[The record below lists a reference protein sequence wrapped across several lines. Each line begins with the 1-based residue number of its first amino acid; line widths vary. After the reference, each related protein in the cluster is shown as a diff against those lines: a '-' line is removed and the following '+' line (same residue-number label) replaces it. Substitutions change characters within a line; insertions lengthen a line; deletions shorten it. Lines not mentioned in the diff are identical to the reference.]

1 MLAAASPFVVFLE
14 LAFPAMLLIVVPL
27 IEVYER
33 RSLQAANDDHT
44 MATSGKQVPSVAS
57 PREIEIRRDASGKL
71 LRTTFLIA
79 ALLHAG
85 IALGMNGATVLSGAA
100 IIAWL
105 PVVPFSESGKR
116 ATIPFSCSPGA
127 GEAKGI
133 RNNTKEELPS
143 EGRNASS
150 WSSHAGSVLFLLA
163 LAASLHFEVGGAMQC
178 TSAKVDTVASLLH
191 NRWNVFA
198 GTDTEV
204 VWQIMPGLLED
215 GSVVD
220 VWRRGAAVNWDVPKA
235 ATTTTTTTTNDEVEA
250 RGSPPYESS
259 VHSLLSPVWQN
270 LSSFLSFSFTFENSR
285 HGRWRSFP
293 LASRDDATEEELEEI
308 YSWFCKEWNE
318 GYDTGGNFGSSDPRR
333 RLVRFRAYLLQAPLQ
348 IDSNK
353 TYGKRNHEEGA
364 NFSPEQQLPVSKRL
378 LRTQVCSK

>member
-127 GEAKGI
+127 GEA
-133 RNNTKEELPS
+133 
-143 EGRNASS
+143 
-150 WSSHAGSVLFLLA
+150 
-163 LAASLHFEVGGAMQC
+163 
-178 TSAKVDTVASLLH
+178 
-191 NRWNVFA
+191 A
-198 GTDTEV
+198 GT
-204 VWQIMPGLLED
+204 WGP
-215 GSVVD
+215 
-220 VWRRGAAVNWDVPKA
+220 
-235 ATTTTTTTTNDEVEA
+235 
-250 RGSPPYESS
+250 
-259 VHSLLSPVWQN
+259 
-270 LSSFLSFSFTFENSR
+270 
-285 HGRWRSFP
+285 
-293 LASRDDATEEELEEI
+293 
-308 YSWFCKEWNE
+308 
-318 GYDTGGNFGSSDPRR
+318 
-333 RLVRFRAYLLQAPLQ
+333 
-348 IDSNK
+348 
-353 TYGKRNHEEGA
+353 
-364 NFSPEQQLPVSKRL
+364 
-378 LRTQVCSK
+378 